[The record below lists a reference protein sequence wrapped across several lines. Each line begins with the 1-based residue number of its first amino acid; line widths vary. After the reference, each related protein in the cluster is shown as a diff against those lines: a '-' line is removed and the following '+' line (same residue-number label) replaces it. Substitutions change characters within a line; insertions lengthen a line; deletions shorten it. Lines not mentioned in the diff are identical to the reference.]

1 MWFLDPAHWAFMVR
15 SSNAEWSQRPRR
27 DSASEEVNLRR
38 FEAGR
43 RLARSQMSTYSN
55 IPGTSQNGTTAE
67 GNASPSTGL
76 LKESLAAQLRE
87 AILSGKLAPGE
98 KIIERRWARE
108 FGAAQVS
115 VREALNILITE
126 GFVTKGHGRSARV
139 LRLTDPAIIHTYQ
152 VRGALEGLAAR
163 LIVEQELAI
172 ADLET
177 AMVELRRAVETNEVR
192 SVIDRVQRFHVC
204 MLAKPGNP
212 FLLENGLRLI
222 VPLYAFTLM
231 RALAKGLDA
240 SPWVPQVA
248 NHQRI
253 VDAIRMGNPQIAE
266 QVVIHVTN
274 RFMERYLEVWGD

>member
-1 MWFLDPAHWAFMVR
+1 M
-15 SSNAEWSQRPRR
+15 
-27 DSASEEVNLRR
+27 NLRR

-192 SVIDRVQRFHVC
+192 GVIDRVQRFHVC

-240 SPWVPQVA
+240 SPWVPHVA

-274 RFMERYLEVWGD
+274 RFMERYLEVWGE

>member
-1 MWFLDPAHWAFMVR
+1 
-15 SSNAEWSQRPRR
+15 
-27 DSASEEVNLRR
+27 VNLRR

-98 KIIERRWARE
+98 KIIE
-108 FGAAQVS
+108 
-115 VREALNILITE
+115 

-192 SVIDRVQRFHVC
+192 GVIDRVQRFHVC

-274 RFMERYLEVWGD
+274 RFMERYLDVWGN

>member
-1 MWFLDPAHWAFMVR
+1 MNLPRVE
-15 SSNAEWSQRPRR
+15 AE
-27 DSASEEVNLRR
+27 DGIHE
-38 FEAGR
+38 GK
-43 RLARSQMSTYSN
+43 MSTHGN
-55 IPGTSQNGTTAE
+55 IPGTSESGPTANGTAP
-67 GNASPSTGL
+67 PSSGL
-76 LKESLAAQLRE
+76 LKENLAVQLRE

-115 VREALNILITE
+115 VREALNILIAE

-139 LRLTDPAIIHTYQ
+139 LRLTDSAIIHTYQ

-163 LIVEQELAI
+163 IIVEQKLPI
-172 ADLET
+172 ADLE
-177 AMVELRRAVETNEVR
+177 AALVELRTAVEGNDVR
-192 SVIDRVQRFHVC
+192 HVIDRVQRFHVC
-204 MLAKPGNP
+204 ILEKPGNP

-231 RALAKGLDA
+231 RALAKNLDA

-253 VDAIRMGNPQIAE
+253 VDAIRMGNPQLAE

-274 RFMERYLEVWGD
+274 HFMEHYLEVWGQ

>member
-1 MWFLDPAHWAFMVR
+1 MADQGSPPR
-15 SSNAEWSQRPRR
+15 AEWTQKSRTELAFGKMSLLRVEAEGR
-27 DSASEEVNLRR
+27 VHEVK
-38 FEAGR
+38 
-43 RLARSQMSTYSN
+43 MSTYSN
-55 IPGTSQNGTTAE
+55 IPGDSQSGPTTDGGTA
-67 GNASPSTGL
+67 PSAGL

-115 VREALNILITE
+115 VREALNILIAE

-139 LRLTDPAIIHTYQ
+139 LRLTDAAIIHTYQ

-163 LIVEQELAI
+163 IIVEQNLSI
-172 ADLET
+172 TDLEA
-177 AMVELRRAVETNEVR
+177 AMVDLRLAVEANDVR

-204 MLAKPGNP
+204 ILTKPGNP

-240 SPWVPQVA
+240 SPWVPHVA

-253 VDAIRMGNPQIAE
+253 VDAIRMGNPQLAE

-274 RFMERYLEVWGD
+274 RFMERYLEVWGN